1 MKKKNIHFKNV
12 KLIVISQFEL
22 EQFSINYL
30 TPFGVSFGKDSSI
43 YTSLNKRNRRILIAD
58 GDLRRDQK
66 YANLQ
71 KRIKKLLDEDDNTFG
86 ERLNKLAHD
95 DHFRKQFNELL
106 QDDLFQKRCNKLMQD
121 KHFQKRF
128 SKLNNINNFEKQSFI
143 PLNADHNNH
152 DNSDPFKF
160 CNSLEEFFDEL
171 KCKNDNKA
179 KIMDELKRHEENKTK
194 PKNEMKRTNNLKR
207 KPADEVEDYMP
218 FKLEKDENLERSL
231 ERYAYKGSVKPRKR
245 STLPT
250 FLKKADKMFEAEVNR
265 FFKKKAAGRYA
276 SKGRGIMGK
285 LFSFIN
291 THRVFIPILCLFAS
305 ILIEPL
311 IMISGTFVFG
321 TLVLSALTLPVI
333 VSQFLPLI
341 GAAVLGYYAIKFD
354 SASRRGVEHKKL
366 SSEIKYL
373 DRKYL
378 KKTLL

>member
-1 MKKKNIHFKNV
+1 
-12 KLIVISQFEL
+12 
-22 EQFSINYL
+22 
-30 TPFGVSFGKDSSI
+30 
-43 YTSLNKRNRRILIAD
+43 
-58 GDLRRDQK
+58 
-66 YANLQ
+66 
-71 KRIKKLLDEDDNTFG
+71 
-86 ERLNKLAHD
+86 
-95 DHFRKQFNELL
+95 
-106 QDDLFQKRCNKLMQD
+106 MQD

-179 KIMDELKRHEENKTK
+179 KIMDELKRHEEGKTK

-250 FLKKADKMFEAEVNR
+250 FLKKADKMFEPEMNR

-276 SKGRGIMGK
+276 YKGRGIMGNTSNYY
-285 LFSFIN
+285 FWRSCISNGYFIRIN
-291 THRVFIPILCLFAS
+291 ITSNVSPLSTVNGCLYCLDTMRLNS
-305 ILIEPL
+305 I
-311 IMISGTFVFG
+311 VHH
-321 TLVLSALTLPVI
+321 
-333 VSQFLPLI
+333 
-341 GAAVLGYYAIKFD
+341 
-354 SASRRGVEHKKL
+354 VEV
-366 SSEIKYL
+366 
-373 DRKYL
+373 
-378 KKTLL
+378 